1 MDAEEGSRGVEGGGG
16 PVWGAQG
23 RGGVRGREWRGG
35 CEASCGERVLER
47 REWGWEGGVV
57 R

>member
-23 RGGVRGREWRGG
+23 RGVVRGRERRVGF
-35 CEASCGERVLER
+35 EASFC
-47 REWGWEGGVV
+47 
-57 R
+57 